1 MWSQRSL
8 FFLAGI
14 AYGLLSFTGRTKAQ
28 DIGAL
33 RDALQA
39 TGVKTFFDGD
49 AAYVDASVAFNLR
62 YNVSPIAITYPTSA
76 EQVGA
81 VVAAGAGQHYAVTA
95 RSGGH
100 SYVAGGLGGEDG
112 SLVVD
117 LSNFK
122 DIVVDEVTNTV
133 QVGAGNRLGDV
144 ALRLNDYGRALP
156 HGRCTTVG
164 VGGHATGGGFGFQ
177 SRMWGLLLDRVVSET
192 VVLGNGS
199 VVTASKDEN
208 VVLFW
213 GLRGAGASLG
223 IVVSFVFAT
232 EHAPPQATAFWY
244 NWDFTAA
251 EAARAISS
259 FQDFVRTDIPPT
271 LGGELVLNKSSASG
285 NVAVQYFGVYLD
297 DSATFDKTV
306 APYLDLFP
314 KPDSKNITQGD
325 WITVFAAWASGSL
338 NTSTMPPQHNT
349 FYVKSIMTPD
359 EEGISDTAIN
369 ALTEYLATTG
379 FDTDLSWFIEVETYG
394 GSNSAINAVPVNDT
408 AFAHRNKLFNLQ
420 LYAYSQNELPPYPN
434 DGFAFVDGMADSILQ
449 NEAKDWPWGSY
460 VNYPDDRLENWQ
472 KLYYGQHYER
482 LTQLKSL
489 YDPGNVFQ
497 FPHAVEEKA

>member
-14 AYGLLSFTGRTKAQ
+14 AYGLLSFTSRTKAQ

-39 TGVKTFFDGD
+39 TGVETFFDGD
-49 AAYVDASVAFNLR
+49 AAYVDASVACSVISVNLR

-81 VVAAGAGQHYAVTA
+81 VVAAGAGQHYA
-95 RSGGH
+95 H

-144 ALRLNDYGRALP
+144 ALRLNDHGRALP
-156 HGRCTTVG
+156 HGRCTTLRISLTCD
-164 VGGHATGGGFGFQ
+164 AAGGGFGFQ

-208 VVLFW
+208 ADLFW

-223 IVVSFVFAT
+223 IVASFVFAT
-232 EHAPPQATAFWY
+232 EPAPPQATAFWY

-271 LGGELVLNKSSASG
+271 LGGELVLNKSSVSG

-297 DSATFDKTV
+297 DSATFDKTL

-349 FYVKSIMTPD
+349 FYVKSIMTPE

-460 VNYPDDRLENWQ
+460 VNYPDDRLENWHT
-472 KLYYGQHYER
+472 LYYGQHYRR

-497 FPHAVEEKA
+497 FPHVVEEKA

>member
-1 MWSQRSL
+1 MTT
-8 FFLAGI
+8 A
-14 AYGLLSFTGRTKAQ
+14 AQ

-33 RDALQA
+33 REALQNA
-39 TGVKTFFDGD
+39 GVEAVFDGD
-49 AAYVDASVAFNLR
+49 TAYANASTAFNLR
-62 YNVSPIAITYPTSA
+62 YTITPVAITYPNIP

-81 VVAAGAGQHYAVTA
+81 VVAAGAAQHYSVTA

-112 SLVVD
+112 ALVVD

-122 DIVVDEVTNTV
+122 YIEVDEVANTV
-133 QVGAGNRLGDV
+133 EVGAGNRLGDV
-144 ALRLNDYGRALP
+144 ALRLNDFGRALP
-156 HGRCTTVG
+156 HGP
-164 VGGHATGGGFGFQ
+164 GGGFGFQ

-208 VVLFW
+208 ADLFW

-223 IVVSFVFAT
+223 IVTSFVFAT
-232 EHAPPQATAFWY
+232 EPAPPQGTAFWY

-251 EAARAISS
+251 EAARAIAS
-259 FQDFVRTDIPPT
+259 FQDFVQTDIPPT
-271 LGGELVLNKSSASG
+271 LGGELVLNKSSTCG

-297 DSATFDKTV
+297 DPTTFDKTV

-314 KPDSKNITQGD
+314 EPDSKNIVQGD
-325 WITVFAAWASGSL
+325 WITVFAAWASGNL

-349 FYVKSIMTPD
+349 FYVKSILTP
-359 EEGISDTAIN
+359 EKEGVSQSAID

-394 GSNSAINAVPVNDT
+394 GSNSAIRAVPVDDT
-408 AFAHRNKLFNLQ
+408 AFVHRNKMFNLQ
-420 LYAYSQNELPPYPN
+420 LYAYSQDELPPYPD
-434 DGFAFVDGMADSILQ
+434 DGFAFVDGMANSILS
-449 NEAKDWPWGSY
+449 NEAANWPWGSY

-472 KLYYGQHYER
+472 TLYYGEHYER
-482 LTQLKSL
+482 LTKLKNA

-497 FPHAVEEKA
+497 FPHSVEEKP